1 MNYKL
6 IQNNILK
13 NQNMIVLSSTGVA
26 GLSVMIYHGILNTA
40 LLFIFCV
47 ILPLYQIINIVS
59 TILPLKE
66 KSMKKEQVLGL
77 TQWNL
82 ILANHIILNFF
93 ANLIVFVN
101 SFYLKIAQLVILYVM
116 YKFGDSINTSFDNS
130 ENVSETSETNNNSI
144 VLTDVL
150 LVVNKNRFS
159 FFNNLMNNYLESFKN
174 LNLNFDKGFVE
185 TVSSAMGTETKFSA
199 IGTETKFSAIGTETR
214 TQESVKDDESV
225 EETTVDE

>member
-13 NQNMIVLSSTGVA
+13 NQNMIIFSSTGVA
-26 GLSVMIYHGILNTA
+26 GLSVMIYQGILNTA
-40 LLFIFCV
+40 LLFFGV

-93 ANLIVFVN
+93 ANLVVFVN
-101 SFYLKIAQLVILYVM
+101 SFYIKIAQLVILYIM

-130 ENVSETSETNNNSI
+130 EDVSDTSETNKNSI

-150 LVVNKNRFS
+150 LVVNKNRVS
-159 FFNNLMNNYLESFKN
+159 FFNNLINNYLESFKN
-174 LNLNFDKGFVE
+174 LNLNFDKGFIE
-185 TVSSAMGTETKFSA
+185 TVSSAMGTETN
-199 IGTETKFSAIGTETR
+199 TPEL
-214 TQESVKDDESV
+214 VKDDDSV

>member
-13 NQNMIVLSSTGVA
+13 NQNMIVFSSTGVA

-40 LLFIFCV
+40 LLFFGL

-82 ILANHIILNFF
+82 ILANHIIVNFF

-101 SFYLKIAQLVILYVM
+101 SFYIKIAQLVILYVM

-130 ENVSETSETNNNSI
+130 EDVSETSETNKNSI

-150 LVVNKNRFS
+150 LVVNKNRVS

-174 LNLNFDKGFVE
+174 LNLNFDKGFIE
-185 TVSSAMGTETKFSA
+185 TVSSVMGTETKP
-199 IGTETKFSAIGTETR
+199 
-214 TQESVKDDESV
+214 QESVKDESEQILEDESEQIFA
-225 EETTVDE
+225 EETTLDE

>member
-40 LLFIFCV
+40 LLFFGL

-59 TILPLKE
+59 TILPIRE

-101 SFYLKIAQLVILYVM
+101 SFYLKIAQLVILYIM

-150 LVVNKNRFS
+150 LVVNKNRVS
-159 FFNNLMNNYLESFKN
+159 FFNSLMYNYLESFKN
-174 LNLNFDKGFVE
+174 LNLNFDKGFIE
-185 TVSSAMGTETKFSA
+185 TVSSAMGTEKTNQLNVEGDSLA
-199 IGTETKFSAIGTETR
+199 VEGGDS
-214 TQESVKDDESV
+214 SDVDE

>member
-13 NQNMIVLSSTGVA
+13 NQNMIIFSSTGVA
-26 GLSVMIYHGILNTA
+26 GLSVMIYQGILNTA
-40 LLFIFCV
+40 LLFFGV

-93 ANLIVFVN
+93 ANLVVFVN
-101 SFYLKIAQLVILYVM
+101 SFYIKIAQLVILYIM

-130 ENVSETSETNNNSI
+130 EDVSDISETNKNSI

-150 LVVNKNRFS
+150 LVVNKNRVS
-159 FFNNLMNNYLESFKN
+159 FFNNLINNYLESFKN
-174 LNLNFDKGFVE
+174 LNLNFDKGFIE
-185 TVSSAMGTETKFSA
+185 TVSSAMGTETN
-199 IGTETKFSAIGTETR
+199 
-214 TQESVKDDESV
+214 TQELIKEDDSV

>member
-13 NQNMIVLSSTGVA
+13 NQNMIIFSSTGVA
-26 GLSVMIYHGILNTA
+26 GLSVMIYQGILNTA
-40 LLFIFCV
+40 LLFFGV

-82 ILANHIILNFF
+82 ILANHIFLYFF
-93 ANLIVFVN
+93 ANLVVFVN
-101 SFYLKIAQLVILYVM
+101 SFYIKIAQLVILYIM

-130 ENVSETSETNNNSI
+130 EDVSDTSETNKNSI

-150 LVVNKNRFS
+150 LVVNKNRVS
-159 FFNNLMNNYLESFKN
+159 FFNNLINNYLESFKN
-174 LNLNFDKGFVE
+174 LNLNFDKGFIE
-185 TVSSAMGTETKFSA
+185 TVSSAMGTETN
-199 IGTETKFSAIGTETR
+199 TPEL
-214 TQESVKDDESV
+214 VKDDDSV

>member
-13 NQNMIVLSSTGVA
+13 NQNMIIFSSTGVA
-26 GLSVMIYHGILNTA
+26 GLSVMIYQGILNTA
-40 LLFIFCV
+40 LLFFGV

-93 ANLIVFVN
+93 ANLVVFVN
-101 SFYLKIAQLVILYVM
+101 SFYIKIAQLVILYIM

-130 ENVSETSETNNNSI
+130 EDVSDTSETNKNSI

-150 LVVNKNRFS
+150 LVVNKNRVS
-159 FFNNLMNNYLESFKN
+159 FFNNLINNYLESFKN
-174 LNLNFDKGFVE
+174 LNLNFDKGFIE
-185 TVSSAMGTETKFSA
+185 TVSSAMGTETN
-199 IGTETKFSAIGTETR
+199 TPEL
-214 TQESVKDDESV
+214 VKDDDSV
-225 EETTVDE
+225 EETTIDE

>member
-13 NQNMIVLSSTGVA
+13 NQNMIIFSSTGVA
-26 GLSVMIYHGILNTA
+26 GLSVMIYQGILNTA
-40 LLFIFCV
+40 LLFFGV

-93 ANLIVFVN
+93 ANLVVFVN
-101 SFYLKIAQLVILYVM
+101 SFYIKIAQLVILYIM

-130 ENVSETSETNNNSI
+130 EDVSDTSETNKNSI

-150 LVVNKNRFS
+150 LVVNKNRVS
-159 FFNNLMNNYLESFKN
+159 FFNNLINNYLESFKN
-174 LNLNFDKGFVE
+174 LNLNFDKGFIE
-185 TVSSAMGTETKFSA
+185 TVSSAMGTETN
-199 IGTETKFSAIGTETR
+199 
-214 TQESVKDDESV
+214 TQELIKEDDSV

>member
-40 LLFIFCV
+40 LLFFGL

-59 TILPLKE
+59 TILPIRE

-101 SFYLKIAQLVILYVM
+101 SFYLKIVQLVILYVM

-150 LVVNKNRFS
+150 LVVNKNRVS
-159 FFNNLMNNYLESFKN
+159 FFNSLMYNYLESFKN
-174 LNLNFDKGFVE
+174 LNLNFDKGFIE
-185 TVSSAMGTETKFSA
+185 TVSSAMGTVTKSTI
-199 IGTETKFSAIGTETR
+199 IGTETKA
-214 TQESVKDDESV
+214 QESVKDEDSV

>member
-40 LLFIFCV
+40 LLFFGL

-174 LNLNFDKGFVE
+174 LNLNFDKGFIE
-185 TVSSAMGTETKFSA
+185 TVSSAMGTEK
-199 IGTETKFSAIGTETR
+199 KFSAIGTETR

>member
-13 NQNMIVLSSTGVA
+13 NQNMIIFSSTGVA
-26 GLSVMIYHGILNTA
+26 GLSVMIYQGILNTA
-40 LLFIFCV
+40 LLFFGV

-93 ANLIVFVN
+93 ANLVVFVN
-101 SFYLKIAQLVILYVM
+101 SFYIKIAQLVILYIM

-130 ENVSETSETNNNSI
+130 EDVSDTSETNKNSI

-150 LVVNKNRFS
+150 LVVNKNRVS
-159 FFNNLMNNYLESFKN
+159 FFNDLINNYLESFKN
-174 LNLNFDKGFVE
+174 LNLNFDKGFIE
-185 TVSSAMGTETKFSA
+185 TVSSAMGTETN
-199 IGTETKFSAIGTETR
+199 TPEL
-214 TQESVKDDESV
+214 VKDDDSV